1 MSKPNRS
8 QNKSLRLS
16 QLIPIIGTQGDLQ
29 KKGFIIPGLLTV
41 AVIVGLFETI
51 NNSQHFNLLLAVY
64 LASIAYYFI
73 YQLCGKYKPWWLL
86 VGCAA
91 TTGLFLVIPVVMK
104 PFFYI
109 FREILPGNPPKDPNF
124 ISTFIEMFFG
134 AGLMEELI
142 KVLPVFFVMW
152 IGRDLKSPWR
162 ERIGVWEPLDGILL
176 ATASAVGF
184 TLVETMGQYV
194 PGTIVRVAK
203 EAGVGTGELIGLQL
217 LIPRILGSVAGHMA
231 YSGYFGY
238 FIGLSVLKPSKRWLI
253 LAIGYLTAST
263 IHALWNS
270 VGRVGGNVAIVAQA
284 LAGILAYTFLI
295 AAILKAR
302 QLSPTRSQNWAT
314 QYVNVNT
321 PPQSS
326 PPIQNPYLN
335 TPPQSLPLTR
345 TLFSLSIQQ
354 RMIPLGIGTQIQA
367 SQIPGLGA
375 QARGIV
381 AEVNANPQDPN
392 ILGLKNCSHQ
402 VWNVTLANG
411 QQTSIDPNRS
421 VKLASGTKINF
432 GAVTGA
438 IL

>member
-1 MSKPNRS
+1 MNKPNRS
-8 QNKSLRLS
+8 QNQSLRLS
-16 QLIPIIGTQGDLQ
+16 QLLPIIGTQGDLQ
-29 KKGFIIPGLLTV
+29 KKGFIIPGLVTV
-41 AVIVGLFETI
+41 SVVVGLFATMK
-51 NNSQHFNLLLAVY
+51 NPQHFNFLLALY
-64 LASIAYYFI
+64 LLGIAYYFI

-86 VGCAA
+86 LGCIAITCLMLGTPGIFHYFA
-91 TTGLFLVIPVVMK
+91 YP
-104 PFFYI
+104 
-109 FREILPGNPPKDPNF
+109 FREIIPGTSPKSKVSGF
-124 ISTFIEMFFG
+124 IPTFIQMFFA
-134 AGLMEELI
+134 AGMCEELF
-142 KVLPVFFVMW
+142 KALPVFFFQWVG
-152 IGRDLKSPWR
+152 IDLKSPWR

-184 TLVETMGQYV
+184 TLVETMGEYV
-194 PGTIVRVAK
+194 PGTIAEVTK
-203 EAGVGTGELIGLQL
+203 QAGEGIGELIGLQL
-217 LIPRILGSVAGHMA
+217 LIPRIMGNVCGHMA

-238 FIGLSVLKPSKRWLI
+238 FIGLSALKPSKRWLI

-263 IHALWNS
+263 IHGLWNS
-270 VGRVGGNVAIVAQA
+270 VGTFGIPAQA
-284 LAGILAYTFLI
+284 LAGILGYTFII

-354 RMIPLGIGTQIQA
+354 RMIPLGIGTQIQT

-421 VKLASGTKINF
+421 VKLASGTRINF

-438 IL
+438 II